1 MPKDY
6 GTSPMSVFVCVCAVC
21 MHKLDMESKE
31 GKIEYLISL
40 SKAFKRRFCAML
52 SWSVV
57 SDSLW
62 PHSEK
67 VANGLQNAG
76 PWPFGKKN

>member
-6 GTSPMSVFVCVCAVC
+6 GTNPMSVCVCVCVCAVC

-52 SWSVV
+52 SWSVM
-57 SDSLW
+57 SDCL
-62 PHSEK
+62 
-67 VANGLQNAG
+67 
-76 PWPFGKKN
+76 